1 MKSFAGA
8 RIMVYL
14 LFLLFILHKETFQ
27 SFTMVKDTEIKKNQL
42 LVILTNLPK
51 EYELSFNFKP
61 TKFLSQS
68 ASVIHLT
75 VGGDKNKYG
84 DRTPCVWVSP
94 DNYLYFS
101 SAINGTT
108 DTIIKSR
115 VISPLNE
122 WTKIKITQ
130 LKFKSE
136 YLFTVEIAN
145 NEIYNVQNI
154 IPMSFNGV
162 KVYLGSPWMSAQPGF
177 IKNFVIANAC
187 AEILFII
194 GQSKI
199 KKNHLVKTLHKLL
212 KEYELSFE
220 LFLTSYTEHTFTN
233 IIHLTIGGDENIYGA
248 RIASLFIRM
257 GSYGH
262 FGFSLNNKINEYQEW
277 NDLFQLNVWTT
288 IKISQI
294 YVENKYMLTLWVA
307 ENLLYSVE
315 NISPTEFTNVM
326 VYISN
331 PWYNEQPGFIRNL
344 IIKNGYAEGAICK
357 PLLNMIIN
365 ELLTNKNYL
374 SVNTSIG
381 YVYERG
387 LIAYNIAWQY
397 FLPHFLTTFS
407 KSKEYYKNGSKY
419 GIPGAFITTGV
430 NQYMN
435 ISLDTTNF
443 FLRGDFTLEIPLKIL
458 YQNSAGDAWNQYVSI
473 KKVITQS
480 SDTDP
485 IAGKSS
491 EALKGS
497 YGRGICLDEIESSIY
512 VCMNLYVE
520 THNTACFM
528 STNYGEQWKRLD
540 LRVGSVLGHHTFT
553 RDLYGIH
560 RNQKTYLTYDKTYR
574 KWLAI
579 TNDEFEKDISNKLND
594 TACLKLEG
602 NNEQVFTFHSQQ
614 WMGNNKG
621 LFYRKFPSES
631 WIRRVDWNTFS

>member
-1 MKSFAGA
+1 
-8 RIMVYL
+8 MVYL
-14 LFLLFILHKETFQ
+14 LFLLSILHKETFQ
-27 SFTMVKDTEIKKNQL
+27 SFTMVNDTEIKENQL

-61 TKFLSQS
+61 TKFLNKS

-75 VGGDKNKYG
+75 QGGDKNKYG

-101 SAINGTT
+101 SAINGTS
-108 DTIIKSR
+108 DTIIKSH

-130 LKFKSE
+130 FKFRSE

-145 NEIYNVQNI
+145 HKIYNVQNI
-154 IPMSFNGV
+154 NPMNFNNV

-177 IKNFVIANAC
+177 IKNLIIANAC
-187 AEILFII
+187 AEILFIN
-194 GQSKI
+194 GQFKI

-220 LFLTSYTEHTFTN
+220 LLLTSYTKYTFTN
-233 IIHLTIGGDENIYGA
+233 IIHLTIGDNENIYGA

-262 FGFSLNNKINEYQEW
+262 FGFSLNNKINEHLESD
-277 NDLFQLNVWTT
+277 NLFQLNNWTT

-294 YVENKYMLTLWVA
+294 HVENKYMFNLWVA

-331 PWYNEQPGFIRNL
+331 PWYEEQPGFIRNV
-344 IIKNGYAEGAICK
+344 IIKNGYAAEGAICK
-357 PLLNMIIN
+357 PLLNVIIN
-365 ELLTNKNYL
+365 ELFTNKSYL

-387 LIAYNIAWQY
+387 LIAYNVAWEY
-397 FLPHFLTTFS
+397 FLPYFS
-407 KSKEYYKNGSKY
+407 TKFPKSKEYYNNGLKY
-419 GIPGAFITTGV
+419 GISGAFITTGV

-435 ISLDTTNF
+435 ISLDTTNSL
-443 FLRGDFTLEIPLKIL
+443 LRGDFTLEIPLKIS
-458 YQNSAGDAWNQYVSI
+458 YQNSAGDTWNQYVSI
-473 KKVITQS
+473 KKVITQPS
-480 SDTDP
+480 NKSP
-485 IAGKSS
+485 IVRKSS

-512 VCMNLYVE
+512 ACMNLYVE
-520 THNTACFM
+520 THNTACFK

-540 LRVGSVLGHHTFT
+540 LRVGSILGHHTFT

-574 KWLAI
+574 KWLVI
-579 TNDEFEKDISNKLND
+579 TNDEFETNISNKLND
-594 TACLKLEG
+594 TTCLKLEG
-602 NNEQVFTFHSQQ
+602 NNEQVFMFHTQQ
-614 WMGNNKG
+614 WMGNDTG

-631 WIRRVDWNTFS
+631 WFQRVDWNTFS